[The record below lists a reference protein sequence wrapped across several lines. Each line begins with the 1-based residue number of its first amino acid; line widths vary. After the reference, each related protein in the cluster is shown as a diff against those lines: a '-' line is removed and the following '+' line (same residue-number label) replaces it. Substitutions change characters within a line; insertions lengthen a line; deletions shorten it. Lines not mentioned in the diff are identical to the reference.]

1 MRVPNIRHQFPVVED
16 LLRNP
21 LSLGAMPVAYAPVR
35 YRAVELGDQ
44 RFAWTV
50 PPFLRPVAGASLP
63 SHYALVLRL
72 SPMGDWL
79 VEDAKGFEWAE
90 HAERWAKS
98 LWRDAASRWRGA
110 VSGRDDAEG
119 AEVDRAETA

>member
-1 MRVPNIRHQFPVVED
+1 MRVPTSGHQLPVVED

-21 LSLGAMPVAYAPVR
+21 LSLGAMAVAYAPVR
-35 YRAVELGDQ
+35 YRAFELGDQ
-44 RFAWTV
+44 RYAWTV
-50 PPFLRPVAGASLP
+50 PPFLRPVAGRSLP

-90 HAERWAKS
+90 TAERWAKS
-98 LWRDAASRWRGA
+98 LCHDAMRRWRGTA
-110 VSGRDDAEG
+110 DAEP
-119 AEVDRAETA
+119 AARLD